1 MKKIIKLLFILNLII
16 NIAHSQD
23 DQKEKKEES
32 TPKKEKIDW
41 SSAKLYNVR
50 VSPLGLLLGQISG
63 TLDFKLRSDLTIGPS
78 LSLFSLTVGDT
89 SISSFAGL
97 SSDSPDWLITINSFL
112 GRGQPLY
119 LAIYISLIV
128 FFAFFYTAIVF
139 NPKDTA
145 DNLKKYG
152 GFIPGIR
159 PGENTA
165 NYLDFVLT
173 RLTVIGSLY
182 LSFICLLP
190 ELLISKYKVPFY
202 FGGTSLLIVVSVTMD
217 TVNQIQSYLL
227 AHQYEGLIRKS
238 NLRRR

>member
-89 SISSFAGL
+89 SISSFAFGGEAVYAANG
-97 SSDSPDWLITINSFL
+97 DIN
-112 GRGQPLY
+112 
-119 LAIYISLIV
+119 
-128 FFAFFYTAIVF
+128 
-139 NPKDTA
+139 KD
-145 DNLKKYG
+145 G
-152 GFIPGIR
+152 W
-159 PGENTA
+159 
-165 NYLDFVLT
+165 
-173 RLTVIGSLY
+173 IGSGSLSYGSFSMEQTYSSTAYEASVGILSLSALY
-182 LSFICLLP
+182 GYQWMWDKFNIQTGAGFSFYSADGTIELESSWYHCLY
-190 ELLISKYKVPFY
+190 S
-202 FGGTSLLIVVSVTMD
+202 S
-217 TVNQIQSYLL
+217 
-227 AHQYEGLIRKS
+227 
-238 NLRRR
+238 